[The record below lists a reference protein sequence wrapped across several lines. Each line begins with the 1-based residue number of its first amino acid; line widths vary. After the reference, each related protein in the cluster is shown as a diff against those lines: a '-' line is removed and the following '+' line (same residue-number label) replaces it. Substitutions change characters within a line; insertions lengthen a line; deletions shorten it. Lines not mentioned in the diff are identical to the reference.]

1 MTTKRLWLLG
11 GCAVLLVAA
20 VAAWAAADDEQKG
33 LVGAVD
39 PVPAPS
45 ISGDDVRRPGTP
57 VTLPQG
63 RPAVVNFLA
72 SWCGPCREE
81 LPELER
87 VSGTVAVVGVDVKDN
102 RDKAVGLLDDTGV
115 TFPVAYDPHEEV
127 AGRYRLTGMPTTVFV
142 DARGQVV
149 GRIHG
154 PVTGATLRA
163 WAEHLAEAG

>member
-1 MTTKRLWLLG
+1 VTTRRLWLLG

-39 PVPAPS
+39 PRPAPP
-45 ISGDDVRRPGTP
+45 ISGDDVRRAGTA
-57 VTLPQG
+57 VTLPAG
-63 RPAVVNFLA
+63 RPAIVNFLA
-72 SWCGPCREE
+72 SWCGPCRKE

-102 RDKAVGLLDDTGV
+102 RDKAVALLDETGA
-115 TFPVAYDPHEEV
+115 TFPVAYDPKEEV

-149 GRIHG
+149 GRVHG
-154 PVTGATLRA
+154 PVTGGTLRA
-163 WAEHLAEAG
+163 WAEHLSAAG